1 MLCTP
6 SKTFHLRQVQTSS
19 PLFVTQPALE
29 AHGNAIPAPTTR
41 AVASCTATLELQPSD
56 DSPVPALEQVLPLF
70 DIVDGDVD
78 ARGTGKSQAA
88 ILPHLPF
95 SDGQCIQA
103 WQELMA
109 FEFAGSSFRP
119 SARALLQVWKSMLAA
134 AVAEGVKLDGQFLT
148 EDLSGAV
155 ADEGYPAALAV
166 AMLKRLSSDDQDTD
180 GLWSCLDRAKT
191 VSFVAKTLLEAKQDG
206 PNYPT
211 ADFINTW
218 KDSLPELWRE
228 DAELK
233 TISGTY
239 DLPTSTTI
247 RLKGSAAANTKAH
260 TSSSKPAASRKWHE
274 KFSRARKR

>member
-1 MLCTP
+1 MLLALASLRCPAYHSAHTPSLSIKSQAPSATAPAVGAASQKAAYAVLCTP

-134 AVAEGVKLDGQFLT
+134 AVAEGVKQIG
-148 EDLSGAV
+148 
-155 ADEGYPAALAV
+155 
-166 AMLKRLSSDDQDTD
+166 
-180 GLWSCLDRAKT
+180 RAH
-191 VSFVAKTLLEAKQDG
+191 V
-206 PNYPT
+206 
-211 ADFINTW
+211 
-218 KDSLPELWRE
+218 
-228 DAELK
+228 
-233 TISGTY
+233 
-239 DLPTSTTI
+239 
-247 RLKGSAAANTKAH
+247 
-260 TSSSKPAASRKWHE
+260 
-274 KFSRARKR
+274 